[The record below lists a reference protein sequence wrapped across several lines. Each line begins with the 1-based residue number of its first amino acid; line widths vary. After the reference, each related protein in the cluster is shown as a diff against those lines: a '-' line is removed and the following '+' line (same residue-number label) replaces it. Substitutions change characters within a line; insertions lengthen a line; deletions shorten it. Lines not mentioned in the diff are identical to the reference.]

1 MLELAIDFL
10 LKNQNADGGWGA
22 VPGKGSN
29 TESTSLSVLAL
40 KSASRDTLEKSL
52 QGGIHWLATRQRADG
67 SWPLNDRSKVPSWST
82 AMAILALGLWPEHQ
96 NRTIKAANW
105 VLQQEGNRPGLLG
118 KILFALSFK
127 KKAAL
132 NLNLDLVGWPWVAG
146 TFSWVEPTSYCLI
159 ALKKLRDKL
168 AGTNVDERIN
178 QGDLMIYDRMCRGGG
193 WNYGNNEV
201 LEENLWPYPDI
212 TAIALIALQDHS
224 ANDANRESLRALES
238 MLKEVHSGLALSWSV
253 ICLSL
258 YGQDT
263 SKWRNLLAQSFE
275 KTRFL
280 GETKSVA
287 LAALALSGGAKFF
300 RV

>member
-132 NLNLDLVGWPWVAG
+132 NLNLDLVG
-146 TFSWVEPTSYCLI
+146 
-159 ALKKLRDKL
+159 
-168 AGTNVDERIN
+168 
-178 QGDLMIYDRMCRGGG
+178 
-193 WNYGNNEV
+193 
-201 LEENLWPYPDI
+201 
-212 TAIALIALQDHS
+212 
-224 ANDANRESLRALES
+224 
-238 MLKEVHSGLALSWSV
+238 
-253 ICLSL
+253 
-258 YGQDT
+258 
-263 SKWRNLLAQSFE
+263 
-275 KTRFL
+275 
-280 GETKSVA
+280 
-287 LAALALSGGAKFF
+287 
-300 RV
+300 